1 MMDRYATY
9 GSTGSNPWIKRGIA
23 IAVLLSF
30 AGLLVFATLDHSSV
44 DENVTPPLVA
54 APDGVIK
61 ERPENPGGMEVP
73 NRDKEVFDLL
83 DVNTGE
89 AVPTPSQAE
98 VDAAQVPVQAAAAA
112 GAAVVAATAQ
122 PAPAAQQPAVN
133 SVPAKPVQQAAP
145 APVAKPVAAPAPVQ
159 KAASVPAKKAE
170 PAPAAKTA
178 TSSGKW
184 AVQLGSFRKKDDAD
198 KAAKTYQAKFSSLLK
213 GLDSVVKSADLGDKG
228 TVYRVYFKGLS
239 NQDAARTLCN
249 KFKAQNQGCLT
260 AQL

>member
-9 GSTGSNPWIKRGIA
+9 GTTSGNPWIKRGIA

-54 APDGVIK
+54 APDGAIK
-61 ERPENPGGMEVP
+61 ERPENPGGMDVP

-89 AVPTPSQAE
+89 AVPTPSQAQ
-98 VDAAQVPVQAAAAA
+98 VDAAQVPVQAAAA

-122 PAPAAQQPAVN
+122 PASVVQQPAAN
-133 SVPAKPVQQAAP
+133 PIPAKPAEQVAP
-145 APVAKPVAAPAPVQ
+145 APVAKPAAAPAPVQ
-159 KAASVPAKKAE
+159 KAAAAPAKKAE
-170 PAPAAKTA
+170 SAPAAKTA
-178 TSSGKW
+178 TASGKW
-184 AVQLGSFRKKDDAD
+184 AVQLGSFRKKEDAD
-198 KAAKTYQAKFSSLLK
+198 KAAKTYQSKFSSLLK

-228 TVYRVYFKGLS
+228 TVYRVYFKGMGS
-239 NQDAARTLCN
+239 QDAARTLCN